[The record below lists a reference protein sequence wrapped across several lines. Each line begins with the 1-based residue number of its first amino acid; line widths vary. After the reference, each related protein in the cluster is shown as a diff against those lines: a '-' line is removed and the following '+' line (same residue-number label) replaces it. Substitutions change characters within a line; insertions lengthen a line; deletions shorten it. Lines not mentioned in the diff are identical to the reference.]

1 MTAPIDKAAEALITS
16 RPGRKLGLAGRPGV
30 AREVFAS
37 IDTDELARVLWPYPH
52 SFESALPEHKAFY
65 RAKAEAVKAHLLK
78 EDA

>member
-37 IDTDELARVLWPYPH
+37 IDTDDLARAIADAVSPSGGGFH
-52 SFESALPEHKAFY
+52 DIAV
-65 RAKAEAVKAHLLK
+65 AVKAHLLK
-78 EDA
+78 EDATDD